1 MTIRWYQNSAAPP
14 LSEEAVAAGDPLA
27 FHRSLPGYAPTPL
40 RAALAL
46 AAHLGVGRLWVK
58 DEAERLG
65 MPSFKILGASWAV
78 YRALI
83 ERLGAEPKWD
93 TLAAFAAQIAPLL
106 PLQLAAATDGNHGR
120 AVARMARLLGCTARI
135 FVPAGTAEARIAAI
149 AGEGAEVIV
158 VAGSYDDAVAR
169 SAAEAGPHCLVIS
182 DTSWPGY
189 VDVPRWMIDGYSTL
203 FAEIDA
209 DLARH
214 GEAPPDVV
222 LVQMGVGAL
231 AAAAIGHYQRAHPAG
246 PHPLIIGVEPTRAAC
261 VINSLEA
268 GAFTA
273 APAPHESIMAGL
285 NCGLPSLIAWPL
297 LRTGL
302 AAALAIDDRYACH
315 GVRQLAAA
323 GITAGETGA
332 AGLGGLLALA
342 EQPDLARQAGLTPTS
357 RVLIIST
364 RSGDARRRR
373 RRRR

>member
-273 APAPHESIMAGL
+273 APAPHDSIMAGPAL
-285 NCGLPSLIAWPL
+285 AN
-297 LRTGL
+297 RL
-302 AAALAIDDRYACH
+302 AAAPHGPGCSARDRRSLRMPWRA
-315 GVRQLAAA
+315 
-323 GITAGETGA
+323 
-332 AGLGGLLALA
+332 
-342 EQPDLARQAGLTPTS
+342 PTRRS
-357 RVLIIST
+357 R
-364 RSGDARRRR
+364 DHRRRNRRGGPGRPARPGRTARPRPAGRAHPDQPRIDHFHSLR
-373 RRRR
+373 RRSPPPPP